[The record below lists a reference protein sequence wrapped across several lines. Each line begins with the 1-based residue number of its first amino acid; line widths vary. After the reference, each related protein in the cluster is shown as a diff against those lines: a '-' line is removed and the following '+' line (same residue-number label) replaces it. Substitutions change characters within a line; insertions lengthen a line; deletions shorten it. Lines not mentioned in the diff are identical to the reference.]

1 MKIIYKN
8 KKAYYNFFVSDTIEA
23 GIVLKGNEVKS
34 VLAGKINL
42 ADSYVVIKNGEAI
55 LKNCYIPP
63 WQNPSNWVETRP
75 DRKLLLHKE
84 EILKLE
90 RKVQEKGYGLVPT
103 KAYYNKGLVKIE
115 IALAKGK
122 KLYDKRDVLKEKAV
136 KRDIE
141 RELKN
146 Y

>member
-1 MKIIYKN
+1 MKILYNN

-122 KLYDKRDVLKEKAV
+122 KLYDKRDVLKDKAV

>member
-1 MKIIYKN
+1 MKILFNN

-23 GIVLKGNEVKS
+23 GVVLKGNEVKS

-63 WQNPSNWVETRP
+63 WQNSSNSVETRP
-75 DRKLLLHKE
+75 DRKLLLHKD
-84 EILKLE
+84 EIRKLE

-146 Y
+146 F

>member
-1 MKIIYKN
+1 MKNLYNN

-23 GIVLKGNEVKS
+23 GVVLKGNEVKS
-34 VLAGKINL
+34 AVAGKINL

-55 LKNCYIPP
+55 LKNCYIQP
-63 WQNPSNWVETRP
+63 WQQSSSMVETRP

-84 EILKLE
+84 EIRKLE
-90 RKVQEKGYGLVPT
+90 RKVKEKGYGLVPT

-146 Y
+146 F

>member
-1 MKIIYKN
+1 MKILFNN

-23 GIVLKGNEVKS
+23 GVVLKGNEVKS

-42 ADSYVVIKNGEAI
+42 ADSYAVIKNGEAI

-63 WQNPSNWVETRP
+63 GQNPSNSVETRR
-75 DRKLLLHKE
+75 DRKLLLHKD
-84 EILKLE
+84 EIRKLE

-146 Y
+146 F

>member
-1 MKIIYKN
+1 MKIITNN
-8 KKAYYNFFVSDTIEA
+8 KKAFHNFFVSDKLEA

-42 ADSYVVIKNGEAI
+42 SDSYVIIKNGEAI
-55 LKNCYIPP
+55 LKNCHITP
-63 WQNPSNWVETRP
+63 WQIDSNMVETKP
-75 DRKLLLHKE
+75 DRKLLLHKS
-84 EILKLE
+84 EILKLQ
-90 RKVQEKGYGLVPT
+90 RKVLEKGFSIIPT
-103 KAYYNKGLVKIE
+103 KVYYNDGLVKVE
-115 IALAKGK
+115 IALAQGK

-146 Y
+146 L

>member
-1 MKIIYKN
+1 MKNLYNN

-23 GIVLKGNEVKS
+23 GVVLKGNEVKS
-34 VLAGKINL
+34 AVAGKINL

-55 LKNCYIPP
+55 LKNCYIQP
-63 WQNPSNWVETRP
+63 WQQNSSMVETRP

-84 EILKLE
+84 EIRKLE
-90 RKVQEKGYGLVPT
+90 RKVKEKGYGLVPT

-122 KLYDKRDVLKEKAV
+122 KLYDKSDVLKEKAV

-146 Y
+146 F

>member
-1 MKIIYKN
+1 MKILFNN

-23 GIVLKGNEVKS
+23 GVVLKGNEVKS

-63 WQNPSNWVETRP
+63 WQNPSNSVETRP
-75 DRKLLLHKE
+75 DRKLLLHKD
-84 EILKLE
+84 EIRKLE

-103 KAYYNKGLVKIE
+103 KAYYNNGLVKIE

-146 Y
+146 F

>member
-1 MKIIYKN
+1 MKIIANN
-8 KKAYYNFFVSDTIEA
+8 KKAYFNFFVSDVFEA
-23 GIVLKGNEVKS
+23 GIVLKGNEIKS

-42 ADSYVVIKNGEAI
+42 SDSYVVIKNGEAI

-63 WQNPSNWVETRP
+63 WQVTSNLVDTRP

-84 EILKLE
+84 EIRKLE
-90 RKVQEKGYGLVPT
+90 RKKQEKGYAIVPT
-103 KAYYNKGLVKIE
+103 KVYYKSGLVKVE
-115 IALAKGK
+115 IALAKGN
-122 KLYDKRDVLKEKAV
+122 KLYDKRDVLKDKAV

-146 Y
+146 F